1 MTTQTPTTQTPATAA
16 TTTQARIPP
25 TELTGLFGT
34 VMKFAARRML
44 GTVPDS
50 MGVLA
55 HHPAL
60 MRASMG
66 VGRKIEALHEL
77 DRNLASYAVMATAAY
92 IGCSWCLDFNY
103 YKAHN
108 EGLDEVKARQVPNW
122 RAASVFTPLE
132 RDVMAYAEAM
142 CQTPLTVTDELS
154 ARLLDALGPAAL
166 IELSAKIAFMN
177 MSARMNVALGIHSDG
192 FADACQLPPLD
203 QRATTATT
211 DAAASALGSP
221 S

>member
-1 MTTQTPTTQTPATAA
+1 MTTQTQTQTQ
-16 TTTQARIPP
+16 TTTTPRVPP

-34 VMKFAARRML
+34 AVKVAARRML

-55 HHPAL
+55 NHPAL

-66 VGRKIEALHEL
+66 IGRKIEALDEL
-77 DRNLASYAVMATAAY
+77 DRTLASYAVMATAAY
-92 IGCSWCLDFNY
+92 VGCSWCLDYNY
-103 YKAHN
+103 YKAHH
-108 EGLDEVKARQVPNW
+108 EGLDEAKARHVPNW
-122 RAASVFTPLE
+122 RESSVFTPLE

-142 CQTPLTVTDELS
+142 SRTPPAVTDELS

-166 IELSAKIAFMN
+166 IELTAKVAFMN
-177 MSARMNVALGIHSDG
+177 LSARMNVALGIHSDG
-192 FADACQLPPLD
+192 FADSCELPPLE
-203 QRATTATT
+203 QRATTSST
-211 DAAASALGSP
+211 DAAASVLGSD